1 MIFLHPVKVVI
12 ERVKM
17 SDTDTL
23 LNIWKEKLGID
34 DYYDAEDKFF
44 KMAYQLRL
52 KRHISFDD
60 ACDLLARR
68 KLETYE
74 EYKPVNEEI
83 PF

>member
-1 MIFLHPVKVVI
+1 
-12 ERVKM
+12 M
-17 SDTDTL
+17 SDTNTL
-23 LNIWKEKLGID
+23 LSIWKDKFGID

-74 EYKPVNEEI
+74 EFKSSTDEI